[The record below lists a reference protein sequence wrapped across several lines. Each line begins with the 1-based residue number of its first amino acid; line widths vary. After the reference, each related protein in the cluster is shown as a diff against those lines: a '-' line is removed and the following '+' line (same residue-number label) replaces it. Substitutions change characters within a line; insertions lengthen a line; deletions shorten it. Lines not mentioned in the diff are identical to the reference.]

1 MRCCSSVLSK
11 ENLLSHVKVRQL
23 FLCVEKL
30 SDSLL
35 PTILDEELL
44 RHVYV
49 VVFRI
54 CCSQKRRQR
63 AELFSVHPP
72 AKYAILKVSYM
83 RRWYNV

>member
-1 MRCCSSVLSK
+1 MQRSK
-11 ENLLSHVKVRQL
+11 QSKTAVACQSATA

-63 AELFSVHPP
+63 TELFSVHPTL
-72 AKYAILKVSYM
+72 KYAILKVSYM

>member
-1 MRCCSSVLSK
+1 MQRSK
-11 ENLLSHVKVRQL
+11 QSKTAVACQNATA

-63 AELFSVHPP
+63 TELFSVHPTL
-72 AKYAILKVSYM
+72 KYAILKVSYM